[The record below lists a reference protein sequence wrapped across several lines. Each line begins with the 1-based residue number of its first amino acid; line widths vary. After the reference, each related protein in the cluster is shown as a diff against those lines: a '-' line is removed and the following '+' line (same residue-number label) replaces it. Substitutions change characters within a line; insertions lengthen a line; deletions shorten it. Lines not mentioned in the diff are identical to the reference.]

1 MNAERPALR
10 ELTRLSIVALQQ
22 LDLAVLGRRH
32 CA

>member
-10 ELTRLSIVALQQ
+10 EFTSMSIVALQQ
-22 LDLAVLGRRH
+22 LDLAVLGLRY